1 MKESVL
7 FILLFVLLSIFCSAL
22 PAQAQNEDFYSSRLN
37 SSVAQLKRRTVD
49 LVDRTSQNLRGAQSA
64 TRPEIEEAFLA
75 AQIDAAA
82 GLFDQM
88 TRDNRR
94 AAELRDA
101 AAALSDLSRRAPSYS
116 SSSFLWRDVQRSIA
130 DINRELGNSGGGN
143 NNGNNNGNNGGNDG
157 DENGNNS
164 PVVGRAFWRATVDDR
179 VQITIRD
186 RDLTVQTVSGRTHP
200 DGTFSFTSPLPA
212 RRVTVGV
219 NKQKGRGSVRVL
231 QQPRRE
237 NDFTTVIEV
246 SDTEGGAKEY
256 QLEIFW
262 RRD

>member
-1 MKESVL
+1 MKKSVL
-7 FILLFVLLSIFCSAL
+7 FIALFVALSIFCFDSPVA
-22 PAQAQNEDFYSSRLN
+22 AQNEEFNSSRLGA
-37 SSVAQLKRRTVD
+37 SVAQLKRRTVD
-49 LVDRTSQNLRGAQSA
+49 LVDRTSQNLRRAQSA
-64 TRPEIEEAFLA
+64 TRPEVEEAFLA
-75 AQIDAAA
+75 AQIDAGA

-88 TRDNRR
+88 TRGNRR

-101 AAALSDLSRRAPSYS
+101 AAILSDLSRRAPSYG
-116 SSSFLWRDVQRSIA
+116 SSSFLWRDIQKSVA

-143 NNGNNNGNNGGNDG
+143 NNGNNGGNNGGDTGGDG
-157 DENGNNS
+157 TI
-164 PVVGRAFWRATVDDR
+164 VGRAFWRGTVDDR

-186 RDLTVQTVSGRTHP
+186 RDLRVETVAGRPYP
-200 DGTFSFTSPLPA
+200 DGVFSFTSPLPA
-212 RRVTVGV
+212 RRVTVEV
-219 NKQKGRGSVRVL
+219 NKQKGRGNARVL

-246 SDTEGGAKEY
+246 SDAEGGAKEY

>member
-1 MKESVL
+1 MKNSFL
-7 FILLFVLLSIFCSAL
+7 FVPLFVLISIFGFDSSVK
-22 PAQAQNEDFYSSRLN
+22 AQNDEISSSRLGA
-37 SSVAQLKRRTVD
+37 SVDQLKRRTVD
-49 LVDRTSQNLRGAQSA
+49 LVDRTSQNLRRGQAA
-64 TRPEIEEAFLA
+64 NRAEIEEAFLA
-75 AQIDAAA
+75 AQIDAGA

-101 AAALSDLSRRAPSYS
+101 AALLSDLSRRAPAYG
-116 SSSFLWRDVQRSIA
+116 SSSFLWRDIQKLIA
-130 DINRELGNSGGGN
+130 DINREIGNPGG
-143 NNGNNNGNNGGNDG
+143 GNNGGNNGGNTGGGSDG
-157 DENGNNS
+157 TI
-164 PVVGRAFWRATVDDR
+164 VGRAFWRGTVDDR

-186 RDLTVQTVSGRTHP
+186 RDLRVETVAGRPYP
-200 DGTFSFTSPLPA
+200 DGNFSFTSPLPN
-212 RRVTVGV
+212 RRVTVEV
-219 NKQKGRGSVRVL
+219 TKQKGRGGARVL

-246 SDTEGGAKEY
+246 SDTEGGAREY

>member
-1 MKESVL
+1 MKKSVL
-7 FILLFVLLSIFCSAL
+7 FVSLFILFSIFCFVS
-22 PAQAQNEDFYSSRLN
+22 PAKAQNDEFYSSRLG

-49 LVDRTSQNLRGAQSA
+49 LVDRTSQNLRRRQTANRS
-64 TRPEIEEAFLA
+64 EIEEAFLA
-75 AQIDAAA
+75 AQIDATA

-101 AAALSDLSRRAPSYS
+101 AALLSDLSRRAPSYG
-116 SSSFLWRDVQRSIA
+116 SSSFLWRDIQKSIA
-130 DINRELGNSGGGN
+130 DINRELGNSGGNNGGN
-143 NNGNNNGNNGGNDG
+143 NNGNTGGNDDG
-157 DENGNNS
+157 TI
-164 PVVGRAFWRATVDDR
+164 VGRAFWRGTVDDR
-179 VQITIRD
+179 VQIIIRD
-186 RDLTVQTVSGRTHP
+186 QDLRVQTVSGRTHP
-200 DGTFSFTSPLPA
+200 DGTFSFTSPLPN
-212 RRVTVGV
+212 RRVTVEV

-246 SDTEGGAKEY
+246 ADTDSGAKEY

-262 RRD
+262 RRE

>member
-1 MKESVL
+1 MKKSVP
-7 FILLFVLLSIFCSAL
+7 FIPLFVLLSIFCFGLSVK
-22 PAQAQNEDFYSSRLN
+22 AQNEEFSSSRLDA
-37 SSVAQLKRRTVD
+37 SVAQMKRRTVD
-49 LVDRTSQNLRGAQSA
+49 LVDRTSQNLRRAQSA

-101 AAALSDLSRRAPSYS
+101 AALLSDLSRRAPNYS
-116 SSSFLWRDVQRSIA
+116 SSSFLWRDIQKSIA
-130 DINRELGNSGGGN
+130 DVNRELGNSGSN
-143 NNGNNNGNNGGNDG
+143 NPGNNGGNNGGENDG
-157 DENGNNS
+157 TI
-164 PVVGRAFWRATVDDR
+164 VGRAFWRGTVDDR

-186 RDLTVQTVSGRTHP
+186 RDLRVEAVSGRPYP

-212 RRVTVGV
+212 RRVTVEV

-246 SDTEGGAKEY
+246 SDTESGAKEY